1 MSERAGALLRMS
13 VRAGSGEPV
22 GAAFKSVREDAYV
35 RACGTKKILS
45 TLYMHTPERESE
57 RQRHC

>member
-1 MSERAGALLRMS
+1 MY
-13 VRAGSGEPV
+13 VPEPA
-22 GAAFKSVREDAYV
+22 GAAFKSAKEDAYV

-45 TLYMHTPERESE
+45 PLCMHTPERKSE